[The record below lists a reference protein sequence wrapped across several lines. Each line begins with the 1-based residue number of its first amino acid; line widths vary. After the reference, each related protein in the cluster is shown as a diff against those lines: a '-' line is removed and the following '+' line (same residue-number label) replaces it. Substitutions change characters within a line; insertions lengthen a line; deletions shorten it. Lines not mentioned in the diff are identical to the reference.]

1 MAELM
6 KMIKERQGDLST
18 EEYANKMGIRQATLW
33 RYYKSERNISIDI
46 IRRLARFY
54 RQQGDSVMLEAL
66 SAYALDG
73 ESPSQQ

>member
-6 KMIKERQGDLST
+6 KMIRERQGGLST

-33 RYYKSERNISIDI
+33 RYYKSERSISIDV

-66 SAYALDG
+66 SAYALNG